1 VPLPLPILPDLP
13 LLDLAACGWFLACW
27 LGYTYWADHRDK
39 PGLAATMLDYRRLWT
54 RGMLA
59 RENRMVDVMII
70 GHLMNSMSFFAS
82 TSLVVVG
89 GLAAVL
95 GSRVEAMKVLR
106 ELPFVPETA
115 PLLWDLK
122 VLLLVIVFVYAFFKF
137 TWAFRHYN
145 YCLILL
151 GTVPNPDRVEPAHGE
166 IAERLAL
173 IATSTGKHFNRGVR
187 AYYFGLGALS
197 WFIHPLLFIAVSAA
211 VVLILERREFRSRL
225 LATLGDPTQLPP
237 GPTPG

>member
-1 VPLPLPILPDLP
+1 MSASLSLI
-13 LLDLAACGWFLACW
+13 DLAAAAWFLFCW
-27 LGYTYWADHRDK
+27 LAYTYWADLRAER
-39 PGLAATMLDYRRLWT
+39 GLASTMASYRRLWT
-54 RGMLA
+54 LGMLE

-70 GHLMNSMSFFAS
+70 GHLMGSVSFFAS

-95 GSRVEAMKVLR
+95 GSRVQAMNVLR
-106 ELPFVPETA
+106 ELPFVPETPA
-115 PLLWDLK
+115 LLWDLK
-122 VLLLVIVFVYAFFKF
+122 VLLLVVIFVYAFFKF

-151 GTVPNPDRVEPAHGE
+151 GTVPNPDQVEPAHADT
-166 IAERLAL
+166 AERLAV
-173 IATSTGKHFNRGVR
+173 IATSTGKHFNRGIR

-237 GPTPG
+237 GPTLG